1 MSRAVGPALLLDEMF
16 SPVIAQQLCERGHDV
31 LAVAADPRLGALS
44 DADLYEWTRSHG
56 RRLVT
61 ENLTSLPRL
70 KSWDSRVIMRRP
82 VGFAL
87 HRVPYFGM
95 SLHAL

>member
-1 MSRAVGPALLLDEMF
+1 MSEPR
-16 SPVIAQQLCERGHDV
+16 RGEV
-31 LAVAADPRLGALS
+31 WWGEI
-44 DADLYEWTRSHG
+44 ADLG
-56 RRLVT
+56 RRLPGH
-61 ENLTSLPRL
+61 EQLTSLPRL
-70 KSWDSRVIMRRP
+70 KSWDSRALMRRP